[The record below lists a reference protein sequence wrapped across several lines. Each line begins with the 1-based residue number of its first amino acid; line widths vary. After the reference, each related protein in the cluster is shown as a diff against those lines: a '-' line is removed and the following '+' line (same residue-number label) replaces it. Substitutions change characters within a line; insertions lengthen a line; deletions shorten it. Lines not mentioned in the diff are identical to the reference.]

1 MMTTTK
7 TLQKSNVNN
16 KKTNNKQ
23 PNTIA
28 LIING
33 YKAMQKVHPHH
44 IYQPYNLLLLQYRL
58 NIKTIFKKYRALFI
72 TVVCGIM

>member
-28 LIING
+28 WIRNTMYNPHIHFYFL
-33 YKAMQKVHPHH
+33 YK
-44 IYQPYNLLLLQYRL
+44 
-58 NIKTIFKKYRALFI
+58 
-72 TVVCGIM
+72 

>member
-28 LIING
+28 LII
-33 YKAMQKVHPHH
+33 
-44 IYQPYNLLLLQYRL
+44 
-58 NIKTIFKKYRALFI
+58 KTIFKKYLTGKINIIF
-72 TVVCGIM
+72 